1 MLRAAAPR
9 AAATTARR
17 LPVRMMASPDAETAR
32 WTRAW
37 TVEDIDADNRPR
49 FDAARPSPA
58 LADLLQRQP
67 DLVAGRRVLVPGC
80 GRGYDLPPLVRA
92 GAVAATGWD
101 YVPAASAAANA
112 HLDTLLSS
120 GAVTAAERAA
130 VRVECADFFAS
141 TRPPFRFGAA
151 YDYTFMC
158 ALPPSM
164 RPAWAARYASLIEI
178 GGVLITLI
186 FPVQPPER
194 ASEPGPP
201 WPVTPAEYQA
211 LLTAGGA
218 FACEALARVPEPLS
232 HKGRAGREWL
242 GVWRRQGSG
251 GGGKL

>member
-1 MLRAAAPR
+1 
-9 AAATTARR
+9 
-17 LPVRMMASPDAETAR
+17 
-32 WTRAW
+32 
-37 TVEDIDADNRPR
+37 
-49 FDAARPSPA
+49 
-58 LADLLQRQP
+58 
-67 DLVAGRRVLVPGC
+67 
-80 GRGYDLPPLVRA
+80 
-92 GAVAATGWD
+92 
-101 YVPAASAAANA
+101 
-112 HLDTLLSS
+112 
-120 GAVTAAERAA
+120 
-130 VRVECADFFAS
+130 
-141 TRPPFRFGAA
+141 
-151 YDYTFMC
+151 
-158 ALPPSM
+158 M

-201 WPVTPAEYQA
+201 WPVMPAEYQA